1 MTLFLVQF
9 SIEDLRAQP
18 KQTACWD
25 GVRNYQ
31 VSGLDRTSRPGVGGI
46 KACFL
51 LTYSVAKSLG
61 QGCFFPE
68 PKPENILTSALISL
82 TARSFQMACIPASV
96 LIQLWVK
103 GKN

>member
-1 MTLFLVQF
+1 MLGWCSQLPGKRVRQ
-9 SIEDLRAQP
+9 DLETRE
-18 KQTACWD
+18 
-25 GVRNYQ
+25 
-31 VSGLDRTSRPGVGGI
+31 GI

-68 PKPENILTSALISL
+68 PKPENILTNALISL
-82 TARSFQMACIPASV
+82 TARSFQMACVPASV